1 MPGVCGWVRCLPIVP
16 VCASRGSG
24 LGFFGPRIA
33 APGLPASTPRFTRK
47 RQNARTLDS
56 LRLIVEAPLTPQQV
70 NVSYSY
76 FYDSLSPYGN
86 WIQVDGYGLC
96 WQPTVVVVNREW
108 SPYGDH
114 GHWVYSDY
122 GWYWVSD
129 YSWGWAPF
137 HYGRWFRHVRWGWCW
152 ASTRPPATTKG
163 SSRSRPAP
171 CGSRTAPAT
180 VCSRAKA
187 GSDRQRTQGFQN
199 FYQRLWRLK
208 PSCIDFNKV
217 RAGCTGGRKMI
228 ATLDRELDRV
238 GRRVVLRRAGLKL
251 SWGLVAIIGEAA
263 LSAEDRRYLAFA
275 DRFEQEIGR
284 IHLDAVYSPVTRV
297 RYTTENTRVGQRT
310 NYDRLI
316 LEIWTNGTI
325 SPEMAL
331 VEAAKILRKHINPFV
346 QYFELGEETVSGAV
360 PQEEP
365 EKKVDEELEAKLNTP
380 IQELELSVR
389 ASNCLESVKVE
400 TVRQLVQMTEADL
413 LKIRSFGKTSLR
425 EIKRKLADIGLSLGM
440 KDVGQ

>member
-1 MPGVCGWVRCLPIVP
+1 MRVTWRGLELPTRVERDATVSTDRYGRFFIEPFERGFGTTVGNSLRRVLLSSLEGSAVTSIKIAGVDHEFTSIAGVMEDTTDIVLNIKSLVVRLQGEGPKTMRVSARKAGAVTAADVVADPAIEIISKDTVLATLTEDIKFEMEMVVENGRGYVP
-16 VCASRGSG
+16 VSE
-24 LGFFGPRIA
+24 RIA
-33 APGLPASTPRFTRK
+33 DT
-47 RQNARTLDS
+47 
-56 LRLIVEAPLTPQQV
+56 
-70 NVSYSY
+70 
-76 FYDSLSPYGN
+76 
-86 WIQVDGYGLC
+86 
-96 WQPTVVVVNREW
+96 
-108 SPYGDH
+108 
-114 GHWVYSDY
+114 
-122 GWYWVSD
+122 
-129 YSWGWAPF
+129 
-137 HYGRWFRHVRWGWCW
+137 
-152 ASTRPPATTKG
+152 
-163 SSRSRPAP
+163 
-171 CGSRTAPAT
+171 
-180 VCSRAKA
+180 
-187 GSDRQRTQGFQN
+187 
-199 FYQRLWRLK
+199 
-208 PSCIDFNKV
+208 
-217 RAGCTGGRKMI
+217 
-228 ATLDRELDRV
+228 
-238 GRRVVLRRAGLKL
+238 
-251 SWGLVAIIGEAA
+251 
-263 LSAEDRRYLAFA
+263 

-346 QYFELGEETVSGAV
+346 QYFELGEETVAGEV

-389 ASNCLESVKVE
+389 ASNCLESVKIE

-440 KDVGQ
+440 KDVG